1 MGEEN
6 LEEELEKWD
15 KAILLNPQDGEAHFK
30 RGNVL
35 YFLGRKEEALASYDR
50 VLAINPDDDNAH
62 FNRGNVLYYLDR
74 KEEALASYDRALAI
88 NPNHDKSHFNKGNVL
103 YELDRKKEAL
113 TSYERVISIN
123 PDYDKVYFNRGN
135 VLYHLD
141 CKEEALDSYDKTLVI
156 YPDHVNAWVNRGV
169 VLNSLGRKEEA
180 LDSYNKALAINP
192 NYDNAHFNRGVVL
205 NSLGRKEEALDSYNR
220 ALKGYNRALDINPCD
235 DTSLTNKGFVLISL
249 GKQVEALNCFISA
262 IKINS
267 NNEKAQRT
275 RRFLIEN
282 PLFWDNLSEDVEID
296 LWSGDDN
303 FDALTD
309 TEKLDCCTKEDLQCI
324 HRLWVEQYH
333 LLSLLKADLD
343 QVGHYTSPAVFEILL
358 HKKDESDDQTNPLRL
373 FSLAAA
379 NDSMEG
385 SVFQFLLGENCLPS
399 QKVRSNLAV
408 LQASFSS
415 AIDSLNQYRLYGKV
429 DGKEGM
435 GLCLVFDHS
444 FFSKPGETP
453 MIAVQRENDKQSSES
468 SEYHKLPL
476 YWVLYHDRHSD
487 RIYYTPACT
496 EYWLNGRKGNF
507 NIQNKPSRAST
518 RKRFAEIGKC
528 LKNIRKLFQEIK
540 CPETKELALEMLIYL
555 RHLVKDAA
563 FMDEKELRILSLHRY
578 DDKETMRI
586 SDGKNCLFRD
596 YLPILHEDGYL
607 KQVIAGPKLENFMNK
622 ADVWKYEISTRPGG
636 KKVVFSQS
644 EAPLN

>member
-35 YFLGRKEEALASYDR
+35 YFLGRKEEALESYDKA
-50 VLAINPDDDNAH
+50 LEINPDNDD
-62 FNRGNVLYYLDR
+62 F
-74 KEEALASYDRALAI
+74 
-88 NPNHDKSHFNKGNVL
+88 
-103 YELDRKKEAL
+103 
-113 TSYERVISIN
+113 
-123 PDYDKVYFNRGN
+123 
-135 VLYHLD
+135 
-141 CKEEALDSYDKTLVI
+141 
-156 YPDHVNAWVNRGV
+156 
-169 VLNSLGRKEEA
+169 
-180 LDSYNKALAINP
+180 
-192 NYDNAHFNRGVVL
+192 
-205 NSLGRKEEALDSYNR
+205 
-220 ALKGYNRALDINPCD
+220 
-235 DTSLTNKGFVLISL
+235 LTNKGVVLVLL
-249 GKQVEALNCFISA
+249 GKAGEGLNCFIHA
-262 IKINS
+262 IQINK
-267 NNEKAQRT
+267 NNEIAQRS
-275 RRFLIEN
+275 RRILIGS
-282 PLFWDNLSEDVEID
+282 PLFWDNLPKDRRID
-296 LWSGDDN
+296 LWIGDDN
-303 FDALTD
+303 FNALTD
-309 TEKLDCCTKEDLQCI
+309 DKKLKCCSEEDLKCI
-324 HRLWVEQYH
+324 YCLWGEQYH
-333 LLSLLKADLD
+333 LLSLLRADLD

-358 HKKDESDDQTNPLRL
+358 HKKNESDDQINPLML

-435 GLCLVFDHS
+435 GLCLVSGSS
-444 FFSKPGETP
+444 FFAEPGETP
-453 MIAVQRENDKQSSES
+453 MIAVQRENDKQSAASPECQ
-468 SEYHKLPL
+468 KLPL
-476 YWVLYHDRHSD
+476 YWVLYYDRNSGC
-487 RIYYTPACT
+487 IYYTPACT

-518 RKRFAEIGKC
+518 RRRFAKIGKC
-528 LKNIRKLFQEIK
+528 LKNIRKLFQEIT

-586 SDGKNCLFRD
+586 SDGKNCLCRD